1 MLRVVLGEFVAG
13 CITSPI
19 VQSFEAASNN
29 LDVGL
34 NGQGLD
40 IQEATDEIALHVKE
54 IAIKNHTIVLKA
66 GSTEV
71 KPEAVTYSIKELWMN
86 YAVMGS
92 AHAIC
97 D

>member
-40 IQEATDEIALHVKE
+40 IQEATDVSWSEPFGQSRYREAERERV
-54 IAIKNHTIVLKA
+54 AI
-66 GSTEV
+66 G
-71 KPEAVTYSIKELWMN
+71 
-86 YAVMGS
+86 
-92 AHAIC
+92 
-97 D
+97 